1 VDRKSFVSAGQPS
14 VQEPCNHHAAAEQD
28 THAEVPGYEKYPS
41 WQAVHSELFAADT
54 VPDGH
59 MMYVLSPPGQ

>member
-1 VDRKSFVSAGQPS
+1 M
-14 VQEPCNHHAAAEQD
+14 QEPCNHHAAAEQD

-41 WQAVHSELFAADT
+41 WHEVQLEVPAAEI

-59 MMYVLSPPGQ
+59 MTNVLAPPGQ